1 VPNTGLIRLNQP
13 RQIAVNT
20 VTLTNGVPLI
30 EGSDYSVV
38 TTTDPW
44 QIQIISF
51 GPNHVQPGSV
61 VLITYTVE
69 SNPSGNYST
78 WANNAQINFRF
89 WQERINLFGR
99 YGFAD
104 NQASS
109 PEFLLEDY
117 TEWEGGA
124 EFNWQGVALRADYLD
139 HRGTLYS
146 SRGYNLSEGYVRNVS
161 GSSTLGINLDQ
172 QWITYSSGTATTP
185 SEPQH
190 LTYYDFMGHFDWH
203 PLTRVNWSL
212 EAGYRQ
218 QRGLGFD
225 QDLFAVRTYLNW
237 AMGKLEVRLGY
248 EHEARD
254 LTSEKQLRDFGFLR
268 VRRNF

>member
-1 VPNTGLIRLNQP
+1 LNQP

-20 VTLTNGVPLI
+20 VTFTNGVPLI

-51 GPNHVQPGSV
+51 GPNHVQHGSV

-124 EFNWQGVALRADYLD
+124 EFNWQGVALRADYLA

-172 QWITYSSGTATTP
+172 QWITYSSCTATTP

-225 QDLFAVRTYLNW
+225 QDLFAVRTYINW